1 MDEDLLENTAEQV
14 EERLRGSCL
23 TFSKWDEIE
32 GLTAALTAAFR
43 RGPKFARLST
53 MKNKG
58 GPEKS
63 QKVWI
68 RKAIS
73 RMGESNVPSPNIPD
87 DLFELMSN
95 HLSAAPGS
103 GVTVPRSSPP
113 PQPTSAPLSPVRD
126 TSRDAS
132 TRPSPTISP
141 NCLLPTPTHGFY
153 TLLAGS
159 KEEQGLPLPGS
170 QLL

>member
-1 MDEDLLENTAEQV
+1 MDEDLLENTAKQV
-14 EERLRGSCL
+14 EERLRRSRL
-23 TFSKWDEIE
+23 TFSDWDEIK
-32 GLTAALTAAFR
+32 GMTAALTDAFPH
-43 RGPKFARLST
+43 GPTFALLAT

-58 GPEKS
+58 RPEKS

-73 RMGESNVPSPNIPD
+73 RMGESNVPSPNIPG
-87 DLFELMSN
+87 DLFELMAN

-103 GVTVPRSSPP
+103 GVTVPRSSSP
-113 PQPTSAPLSPVRD
+113 PQPTSVTVSPVRD

-132 TRPSPTISP
+132 TRPSPTMSP
-141 NCLLPTPTHGFY
+141 SCLFTPTRFY
-153 TLLAGS
+153 TLLAGI
-159 KEEQGLPLPGS
+159 KNEQGLPLTGS